1 MSWNYIEGEFLKL
14 CKINRKVGT
23 RDLRVFQFF
32 YFNDHQNATIA
43 EKYSFP
49 VATCRFVCLE
59 PFKVEW
65 YIVYVVSDHALNNI
79 YCYSG
84 RPLSIIQKNS
94 TVYPDWCASFDVS
107 LSRERLVQ
115 VSNSQGLGTCCAFQ
129 ENGKEKNK
137 NSILRDAGFSE
148 QLLKFIFL
156 QVKGF
161 SLCRKRKLFIRN
173 GIRALMLICMREEW
187 YR

>member
-1 MSWNYIEGEFLKL
+1 M
-14 CKINRKVGT
+14 
-23 RDLRVFQFF
+23 RVFQFF
-32 YFNDHQNATIA
+32 SLNDHQNATIA

-49 VATCRFVCLE
+49 VATCRFLCLG

-65 YIVYVVSDHALNNI
+65 YIVYVVSDNASNNI

-94 TVYPDWCASFDVS
+94 TIYPDWCASFDVS

-115 VSNSQGLGTCCAFQ
+115 VSQLFKVWAPIVLSKKAGKMEKQ
-129 ENGKEKNK
+129 EIHFKG
-137 NSILRDAGFSE
+137 RVFFAQ

-156 QVKGF
+156 QVKEF

-173 GIRALMLICMREEW
+173 GIRALMLICMREE
-187 YR
+187 